1 MGLCRD
7 NAMMKTFT
15 PLPLPER
22 QGLRAWVVGD
32 FVIIGAM
39 NNPKN
44 DPVSEIGL
52 FGEMGFDYVEITFE
66 APQAIPEKLADKRK
80 AVLDALHSY
89 NFGVLAHMPWYFSVA
104 HPYPRVQE
112 AIDGEFARAFD
123 AAVSLGAKQVTVHTE
138 FMPSGLQER
147 AVHAAKTVETV
158 KRLSKEAEE
167 RGLTLLVENAY
178 ASSFSVKEFKLLFSE
193 CDVGMTL
200 DVGHTFTSDGEGLN
214 NYLQQFKKRI
224 RHVHLHDND
233 RRGDLH
239 LPLGAGKIDVE
250 RSVKELKGFYDGTI
264 TLEIHSQDREYL
276 KISRDKL
283 EILWYGK
290 RKSDENREYLFPK
303 KC

>member
-1 MGLCRD
+1 LGKWQKD
-7 NAMMKTFT
+7 VV
-15 PLPLPER
+15 PLR
-22 QGLRAWVVGD
+22 NSIGD

-44 DPVSEIGL
+44 DIVSEIGL
-52 FGEMGFDYVEITFE
+52 FGEMGFDFVEVTVE
-66 APQAIPEKLADKRK
+66 APQATPEKISEKRK
-80 AVLDALHSY
+80 AILDALHSY

-104 HPYPRVQE
+104 HPYSRVQE
-112 AIDGEFARAFD
+112 AIVGEFARAFD
-123 AAVSLGAKQVTVHTE
+123 SAASLGAKQVTIHTE

-147 AVHAAKTVETV
+147 AVHTAKTIDTV
-158 KRLSKEAEE
+158 KRLDKEAKE
-167 RGLTLLVENAY
+167 RGLSLLVENAF
-178 ASSFSVKEFKLLFSE
+178 ASSFSIKEFKLLFSE
-193 CDVGMTL
+193 CEVGMTL

-224 RHVHLHDND
+224 RHVHFHDND

-250 RSVKELKGFYDGTI
+250 RCVKELRAFYDGTI

-290 RKSDENREYLFPK
+290 KKFEENKKYLFPK
-303 KC
+303 KN